1 VLACDAWIGLVR
13 MQVPGFLAEAWENS
27 HQTNGEDDEELQGAK
42 LGQVQIDVGTDG
54 KAKFRFELDDAL
66 NKQLPKAYD
75 MGYTADELDMVLFSD
90 APDGSTAVE
99 GRVQQKFDLRPAMDE
114 QGNVDEVYRALAR
127 KRFQSTGKKT
137 RTIKVLDELPGRV
150 ETARVLPTAGVE
162 HRRKGLEKGA
172 YLSDL
177 RRTRMEKSDLEN
189 LLFRL
194 FERQPSWSFNQLQNE
209 TNQPTA
215 FLKEVLN
222 EIALLN
228 RKGPNQY
235 LWELKPDYRHDV
247 S

>member
-1 VLACDAWIGLVR
+1 
-13 MQVPGFLAEAWENS
+13 MPGFLAEAWEKA
-27 HQTNGEDDEELQGAK
+27 HLANGEDDEELQGAK
-42 LGQVQIDVGTDG
+42 LGHVHIDVGQDG

-66 NKQLPKAYD
+66 NKQLPKVYD
-75 MGYTADELDMVLFSD
+75 MCYTTDELDMVLFSD
-90 APDGSTAVE
+90 GPDGSTAVE

-114 QGNVDEVYRALAR
+114 QGNVDEVYRAIAR
-127 KRFQSTGKKT
+127 KRFQNISKKS

-150 ETARVLPTAGVE
+150 ETTRVLPTAGIE

-194 FERQPSWSFNQLQNE
+194 FERQPSWSFNQLQSE

-215 FLKEVLN
+215 YLKEVLN

-235 LWELKPDYRHDV
+235 LWELKPDYRHDFN
-247 S
+247 